1 MLSLKNVYKLQT
13 DYNVADGMFKD
24 AEVSFGDYMAQC
36 RVFLRNNLPEE
47 YNSGTWDTDKK
58 QATLQNL
65 AAQFLEMHKVKV
77 SGYVSREGVINSEK
91 LLKSVTDAITGESV
105 LKDALNDP
113 EVDEIQIND
122 KDTLYVQKYGRL
134 EYYLDKYGNPQRFDN
149 NDEIHIVINKL
160 IDDGTGNKPLF
171 TDGHPILNA
180 KTAKDQYRIAAVH
193 HAANTQDK
201 PPHNFPITTVV
212 IRKFKETKLE
222 IDDLIKYGACTPKMG
237 RFLMLLGLAELKLFC
252 VGPTGSGKTTLLN
265 IISSTTPRDK
275 RILLVQNPTEISF
288 QERDEYGRNIRN
300 VVHWEVIPKAPMPE
314 LISQTLRFTPE
325 VVIIGEMR
333 EGNEFMQAYRMMNTG
348 HKVNGTYH
356 AEDDVDAIKRYAT
369 EISTT
374 GQGFSYMEALRIISG
389 TIDIIISQYKFPDG
403 RRRIMGISEIQG
415 LDENGDVKTNPLFEF
430 QLTGEVVMNKFN
442 LPDVKGEFKQV
453 GVVSEK
459 LAKTFYKA
467 GISKDILHEF
477 MTKSDSQE

>member
-1 MLSLKNVYKLQT
+1 MLTLKNVYKLQS
-13 DYNVADGMFKD
+13 DYNVSDGSFKD
-24 AEVSFGDYMAQC
+24 SEVSFSDYMAQC

-47 YNSGTWDTDKK
+47 YYRGGWDADKK
-58 QATLQNL
+58 QALLLNL
-65 AAQFLEMHKVKV
+65 ASQFLDMHKVKV
-77 SGYVSREGVINSEK
+77 SGYVSNDGVVNAEL
-91 LLKSVTDAITGESV
+91 LLKDVTDAVTGENI

-122 KDTLYVQKYGRL
+122 KNTIYVQKHGRL
-134 EYYLDKYGNPQRFDN
+134 EYYVDKNGRVMQFAN
-149 NDEIHIVINKL
+149 NDEIHIVLNKL
-160 IDDGTGNKPLF
+160 IDDGTGQKPMF
-171 TDGHPILNA
+171 TEGNPILNA
-180 KTAKDQYRIAAVH
+180 KTAKDQFRIAAVH
-193 HAANTQDK
+193 YAANTQDK
-201 PPHNFPITTVV
+201 PPYNFPITTVV

-222 IDDLIKYGACTPKMG
+222 IEDLIKYGACTPKMG
-237 RFLMLLGLAELKLFC
+237 RLLMLLGRAELKLFC

-265 IISSTTPRDK
+265 IISSTTPLDK

-300 VVHWEVIPKAPMPE
+300 VVHWEVIPKAPMPD

-356 AEDDVDAIKRYAT
+356 AEDDVDAVKRYAT

-389 TIDIIISQYKFPDG
+389 TIDIVISQYKFPDG
-403 RRRIMGISEIQG
+403 RRRLMGISEIQG

-430 QLTGEVVMNKFN
+430 QLTGEVVKNEFN
-442 LPDVKGEFKQV
+442 LLDVKGHFKQV
-453 GVVSEK
+453 GTISEK

-467 GISKDILHEF
+467 GISKEILHEF
-477 MTKSDSQE
+477 MTLSDDLN